1 MQLNVIFDAHSLD
14 LMLARLTEHFGQ
26 TMKLHR
32 EPMSMFE
39 SYQVRFT
46 EKFIPHIWEYRVVC
60 RGGKY
65 FFGTLN
71 GGIY

>member
-1 MQLNVIFDAHSLD
+1 MQLSIIFDARSLD
-14 LMLARLTEHFGQ
+14 LMHARLVEHFGQ

-46 EKFIPHIWEYRVVC
+46 PRIWEYRVIC
-60 RGGKY
+60 RDGKY
-65 FFGTLN
+65 YFGSLKE
-71 GGIY
+71 